1 MPREWCWLG
10 VVQMEKFVG
19 KNIKG
24 VDQGKNYENL
34 LPPPPPKKLTGKT
47 AKEDQSKNFE
57 NFELTPP
64 DLKKSE
70 HLCI

>member
-34 LPPPPPKKLTGKT
+34 LPPPPPKKIDGKN
-47 AKEDQSKNFE
+47 SKGG
-57 NFELTPP
+57 P
-64 DLKKSE
+64 K
-70 HLCI
+70 